1 MRRTSGLL
9 LLAIAGIL
17 AVVGVQ
23 YQRAKAKQSD
33 SRTEPPAPLRAGIDS
48 SSPDWV
54 YRKENGKCP
63 QVELRAREM
72 ESAGEPASKVFLKKV
87 QLRLFHQCGAKYDF
101 IRSESAEFDKASGR
115 MVSDG
120 EVEITLAV
128 KNTLTETVTGMLTDE
143 PETPG
148 RLLTIKATGVS
159 VDVGSGK
166 AQTEKKAHFGFDLGE
181 GDAVGASYDP
191 QTRELELM
199 SEVHL
204 TWRGRDP
211 KAKPMKI
218 ETGRLI
224 YREAESKVFLS
235 PWARLRRED
244 LTLDSES
251 AEVQLD
257 QGAIR
262 QVDAAKAHGS
272 DQFPDRVLNFGADAL
287 TLFLTPKSEIE
298 KIGGSGNGRLEAIS
312 STGRTN
318 VTTERIDLE
327 FEVSP
332 EKGSLLKLATASGNS
347 VVESKPVAK
356 PGAPPQATR
365 ILKAES
371 IVTRMR
377 AGGEEIDTME
387 THSPGTLDLI
397 PNAPNQPRR
406 HLKAE
411 RMWIAYGERNQLK
424 SFRAVKTETNTV
436 KPPTPKLANPPP
448 AHTTSQDLTAEFHP
462 VSGEMLRLDQW
473 NDFRYKE
480 GDREATAD
488 HATLD
493 AASNLITLARSA
505 AQPARTWDP
514 TGSVAADKIVMLQET
529 GDFTAEGKVSST
541 RLPDKK
547 KPAGPQQQQQQQNN
561 AMLAEDEPMLA
572 TADRMTTAG
581 ENKRVAYEGNAMLW
595 QSANRLQAHRVVIDR
610 DRKTLHAEGNVVS
623 QFLDKKPHPKTGRQV
638 NTIVRAGAL
647 DYSDVERLAHYT
659 GGSRMI
665 RDGMDVKSRELRAWL
680 SPSGGGDGGGDSR
693 LDRTFA
699 DGAVEIFQTDSASGR
714 TRRGSADH
722 SEYYVAT
729 EKVVLSG
736 GIAQLIDSRDGLT
749 RGKQLTYF
757 AGNDTLQV
765 EGAITQPVASKIRRK

>member
-23 YQRAKAKQSD
+23 YQRAKARQND
-33 SRTEPPAPLRAGIDS
+33 HRTEVPARLRAGIDT

-87 QLRLFHQCGAKYDF
+87 QLRLFHKCGEKYDF
-101 IRSESAEFDKASGR
+101 IRSDSAEFDKSSGR

-128 KNTLTETVTGMLTDE
+128 KNTLIETVTGMLTDE
-143 PETPG
+143 PDKPG
-148 RLLTIKATGVS
+148 RLLTIRATGVS
-159 VDVGSGK
+159 VDVASGK
-166 AQTEKKAHFGFDLGE
+166 AKTDKKAQFGFDLGD

-199 SEVHL
+199 SAVHL
-204 TWRGRDP
+204 TWRGKDP

-218 ETGRLI
+218 ETERLI

-235 PWARLRRED
+235 PWARLRRD
-244 LTLDSES
+244 QLTLDSES
-251 AEVQLD
+251 AEVLLD

-262 QVDAAKAHGS
+262 QVDAANAQGS
-272 DQFPDRVLNFGADAL
+272 DKFPDRVLNFGAQAL

-298 KIGGSGNGRLEAIS
+298 RIGGSGNGRLEAIS
-312 STGRTN
+312 ATARTN

-332 EKGSLLKLATASGNS
+332 EKGSLLKVATASGNS
-347 VVESKPVAK
+347 VVESKPLAK
-356 PGAPPQATR
+356 SGAKAPPQATR

-377 AGGEEIDTME
+377 PGGEEIDLME

-411 RMWIAYGERNQLK
+411 RMWIAYGDKNQLK
-424 SFRAVKTETNTV
+424 SFRAVKTETETV
-436 KPPTPKLANPPP
+436 KPATLKQPNPPP
-448 AHTTSQDLTAEFHP
+448 AHTTSKDLTADFHP
-462 VSGEMLRLDQW
+462 VSGELQRLEQW
-473 NDFRYKE
+473 NDFRYQE
-480 GDREATAD
+480 GEREATAD

-514 TGSVAADKIVMLQET
+514 TGSVAADKIVMHQET
-529 GDFTAEGKVSST
+529 GDFLAEGKVSSS
-541 RLPDKK
+541 RLPEKK
-547 KPAGPQQQQQQQNN
+547 KAGAPAHAAAQPN
-561 AMLAEDEPMLA
+561 ALLADDEPMRA
-572 TADRMTTAG
+572 TADRMTTTG
-581 ENKRVAYEGNAMLW
+581 GNQHVVYEGSAMLW
-595 QSANRLQAHRVVIDR
+595 QTANRLQAHRVVIDR
-610 DRKTLHAEGNVVS
+610 GKKTLHAEGNVVS
-623 QFLDKKPHPKTGRQV
+623 QFLDRKPNPRSGRPV
-638 NTIVRAGAL
+638 NTVVRAGVL

-659 GGSRMI
+659 AGARMI

-680 SPSGGGDGGGDSR
+680 SAADGEGDSR
-693 LDRTFA
+693 LDRAFA
-699 DGAVEIFQTDSASGR
+699 DGSVEIFQTETADGR

-722 SEYYVAT
+722 SEYYVAE
-729 EKVVLSG
+729 EKVVLNG
-736 GIAQLIDSRDGLT
+736 GVAQLVDSRDGLT